1 MSISALYKN
10 YFQKSKI
17 FVYPLLGIKKGLSVT
32 PVQTYF
38 GWNDYVKP
46 EDMKLVAVF
55 HERTDQDYL
64 NFEKNILL
72 KHNRLSDYIKLN
84 DTEVLYTFDFS
95 DMKDDWMHLING
107 RYSKMNPTVK
117 RKIRDHFDKNGSN
130 FMYMDS
136 FLFPE
141 RYFNIYSELLGISE
155 EVLKEVGELCTIPDM
170 EKEIL
175 IVNIEELQKLNKDL
189 K

>member
-1 MSISALYKN
+1 MSINALYRN

-17 FVYPLLGIKKGLSVT
+17 FVYPLLGIKKGSSVT

-38 GWNDYVKP
+38 GWNDYVAP
-46 EDMKLVAVF
+46 EDMKLVTVF
-55 HERTDQDYL
+55 HARTDQDYID
-64 NFEKNILL
+64 FEKNVLL

-95 DMKDDWMHLING
+95 DMETDWMHLING
-107 RYSKMNPTVK
+107 RYSKMNPTIK

-141 RYFNIYSELLGISE
+141 KYFNIYSELLGVNE
-155 EVLKEVGELCTIPDM
+155 EVLKQVGELCTKPDM

-175 IVNIEELQKLNKDL
+175 LVSVEQLNKTV
-189 K
+189 